1 MVGADERDELIR
13 ELLAESFG
21 LRTKAEH
28 LSQYVESKVAEL
40 VKLRRNLAEIEAGE
54 ERRRLVDELG
64 LVRTALEDAVRRR
77 NEAESRLDA
86 LLAEHGELA
95 RVHQDMSEQ
104 RDRLRERMSELER
117 SREYRVGSAL
127 ARWLPFLRSGRS

>member
-40 VKLRRNLAEIEAGE
+40 VKLRKHLAEVEAGE

-64 LVRTALEDAVRRR
+64 LVRTALEDALRRR

-86 LLAEHGELA
+86 LLSAHEELA
-95 RVHQDMSEQ
+95 TAHQGMTEQ
-104 RDRLRERMSELER
+104 RDRLRERMCELER
-117 SREYRVGSAL
+117 SREYRLGAAI

>member
-21 LRTKAEH
+21 LRTKAEQ

-40 VKLRRNLAEIEAGE
+40 VKLRRSLAEIEAGE

-64 LVRTALEDAVRRR
+64 LVRTALEDALRRR

-86 LLAEHGELA
+86 LLVEHEDLA
-95 RVHQDMSEQ
+95 RAHHGMTEQ
-104 RDRLRERMSELER
+104 RNRLRERMSDLEH
-117 SREYRVGSAL
+117 SREYRIGSTI